1 MSHEVILHKQG
12 PLSRVWL
19 AAHWDRKLS
28 KSQLLQTSIPSSI
41 DVLIGHEDKVPV
53 TLRISGQLLLG
64 LARIYSRK
72 AKYLQDDCSDALL
85 RIKVA
90 FRGTA
95 VVDLSQEQLHGARAA
110 ITLPDVYTP
119 MDLLLPEPA
128 LDQWGVRPAAH
139 ARQLARPA
147 DITLPDAH
155 WAMDEPLPP
164 LGPSSDALGDVS
176 TTGFDLGLVDDSPR
190 LSRPRAPP
198 TKRVR
203 HDTHRDTT
211 QHTLPMDEAPGA
223 DDSLASIGVAR
234 HAPPAGSTADHVH
247 ALVGDL
253 DLSADLSLDP
263 LPDLSSTAPLDL
275 PPLPLDPG
283 RLDGTPPP
291 HLPPAADTHSTPA
304 PGRRDLTLDDVAQA
318 QLTPQTAAK
327 LRSAAEQRAAD
338 AAPRTTR
345 KRPIQDDVTEMYPAR
360 ARSLQARAAQVA
372 ATLAPTTHQQHCLP
386 SSRVQLA
393 LRAAQARGAQPVL
406 ARALSMTWGAMVRD
420 LPVFGPA
427 APDARHAVLA
437 RSAVTPQKEMQQWLQ
452 RLHEQ
457 TQALRMDDEFPLEV
471 GRRAS
476 EAPAWL
482 EPPPMPDI
490 EMAKPQDD
498 SFDVSHATEAPLDTT
513 GPEVDLPDM
522 DADMPEA
529 EAAPPQPAPR
539 RSSRHRRS
547 SVDVTGRPAPLER
560 MPTPELDTADVL
572 VDVPPTYPL
581 QAFDT
586 RAPDTATDTDAVH
599 VRTRRAAHVLRTTMS
614 SERVSFHDLDA
625 QATRRAAAGFF
636 FELLA
641 LGTRDCVRLHQTHA
655 YGDIHIEAKPALY
668 NL

>member
-1 MSHEVILHKQG
+1 MSHDVILHKQG

-41 DVLIGHEDKVPV
+41 DVLVGHGDDETPV

-95 VVDLSQEQLHGARAA
+95 VVDLSHEQLHGARAA

-119 MDLLLPEPA
+119 MDLLLPEPT
-128 LDQWGVRPAAH
+128 LDQWGVRPTAH

-147 DITLPDAH
+147 DITLPDAQ
-155 WAMDEPLPP
+155 WAMDELPP
-164 LGPSSDALGDVS
+164 LGPPSEALGDVS

-234 HAPPAGSTADHVH
+234 HAAPTGSATEHVH

-263 LPDLSSTAPLDL
+263 LPDLSTAAPLDL
-275 PPLPLDPG
+275 PPLPERYG
-283 RLDGTPPP
+283 GTPPP
-291 HLPPAADTHSTPA
+291 LVPDMRSSPA
-304 PGRRDLTLDDVAQA
+304 PSRRDLTLDDVARA

-327 LRSAAEQRAAD
+327 LRTAAEQRAAD
-338 AAPRTTR
+338 AVPRSTR

-372 ATLAPTTHQQHCLP
+372 ATRASAPHQQHCLP

-393 LRAAQARGAQPVL
+393 LLAAQARGALPVL
-406 ARALSMTWGAMVRD
+406 SRGLGMTWGAIVHD
-420 LPVFGPA
+420 VPALGPG
-427 APDARHAVLA
+427 APDARHAMLA
-437 RSAVTPQKEMQQWLQ
+437 RSAVSPQKEMQAWLQ

-457 TQALRMDDEFPLEV
+457 TQALRMGDEFPLEV

-482 EPPPMPDI
+482 EPPMPEI
-490 EMAKPQDD
+490 EMAKPMDD
-498 SFDVSHATEAPLDTT
+498 SFDVSHATEAPLDTAE
-513 GPEVDLPDM
+513 PVMDLPDVDM
-522 DADMPEA
+522 SMPEA
-529 EAAPPQPAPR
+529 DADAAPEPAPR

-581 QAFDT
+581 QAFDS
-586 RAPDTATDTDAVH
+586 RAPDTPDTDAVH
-599 VRTRRAAHVLRTTMS
+599 VRTRRAAHVLRTTMT
-614 SERVSFHDLDA
+614 SERVSFQELDA

-641 LGTRDCVRLHQTHA
+641 LGTRGCVRLHQAHA

-668 NL
+668 DL

>member
-1 MSHEVILHKQG
+1 MMSHDVILHKQG
-12 PLSRVWL
+12 PLSRVWI

-41 DVLIGHEDKVPV
+41 DVLVGDGDEAPM

-95 VVDLSQEQLHGARAA
+95 VVDLSHEQLHGARAA

-119 MDLLLPEPA
+119 MDLLLPEPT
-128 LDQWGVRPAAH
+128 LDQWGVRPTAH
-139 ARQLARPA
+139 PRQLARPA

-155 WAMDEPLPP
+155 WAMDELPP
-164 LGPSSDALGDVS
+164 LGPPSEALGDVS

-190 LSRPRAPP
+190 RSRPRAPP

-234 HAPPAGSTADHVH
+234 HAAPTGGAAEHVH

-253 DLSADLSLDP
+253 DLSADLSLEP
-263 LPDLSSTAPLDL
+263 LPDLSAAAPLDM
-275 PPLPLDPG
+275 PPLPERYG
-283 RLDGTPPP
+283 GTPPP
-291 HLPPAADTHSTPA
+291 LLPDMRSSPA
-304 PGRRDLTLDDVAQA
+304 PGRRDLTLDDVAHA

-327 LRSAAEQRAAD
+327 LRTAAEQRAAE
-338 AAPRTTR
+338 AAPRSTR

-372 ATLAPTTHQQHCLP
+372 ATLAPATHQQHCLP
-386 SSRVQLA
+386 ASRVQLA
-393 LRAAQARGAQPVL
+393 LLAAQARGAQPVL
-406 ARALSMTWGAMVRD
+406 ARGLGMTWGAIVHD
-420 LPVFGPA
+420 LPALGPTA
-427 APDARHAVLA
+427 SDARRAMLA
-437 RSAVTPQKEMQQWLQ
+437 RNAVSPQDEMQAWLQ

-457 TQALRMDDEFPLEV
+457 TQALRMGDEFPLEV

-476 EAPAWL
+476 VAPAWL
-482 EPPPMPDI
+482 EPPPMPEV
-490 EMAKPQDD
+490 EMAKPMDD
-498 SFDVSHATEAPLDTT
+498 SFDISHATEAPLDTT
-513 GPEVDLPDM
+513 EPAMDLPDM
-522 DADMPEA
+522 DMSMPEA
-529 EAAPPQPAPR
+529 DADAAPSPAPR

-560 MPTPELDTADVL
+560 MPSPELDTADVL
-572 VDVPPTYPL
+572 VDVPPAYPL
-581 QAFDT
+581 QAFDS
-586 RAPDTATDTDAVH
+586 RAPDTTDTDAVH
-599 VRTRRAAHVLRTTMS
+599 VRTRRAAHVLRTTMA
-614 SERVSFHDLDA
+614 SERISFHGLDA

-641 LGTRDCVRLHQTHA
+641 LGTRDCVRLHQAHA

-668 NL
+668 DL